1 MGEGNPLPTQSERRD
16 SEGARA
22 AIVLDITEGAQPILA
37 KERSRQSQWATF
49 VQRIAWNDATD

>member
-16 SEGARA
+16 GEGARA

-37 KERSRQSQWATF
+37 KLRSRQSL
-49 VQRIAWNDATD
+49 